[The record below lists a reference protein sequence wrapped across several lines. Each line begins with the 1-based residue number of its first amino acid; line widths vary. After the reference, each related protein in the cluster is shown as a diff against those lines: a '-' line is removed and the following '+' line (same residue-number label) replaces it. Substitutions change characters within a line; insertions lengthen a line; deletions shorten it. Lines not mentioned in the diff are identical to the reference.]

1 MAGLCDAARAAGLRA
16 FGPSAAAARLEGSK
30 AFAKEVMA
38 AAGVPT
44 ARAATVG
51 DLDAGVAAVAELG
64 LPVAVKADGLAA
76 GKGVVVAQTEAE
88 AREALEACLVER
100 AFGDAGRVVVVEE
113 GMCGPEVSLL
123 AISDGAAAGALP
135 GGARLQA
142 DRRGQHRPQHRR
154 HGVGVAGRPTCPTRW
169 PTSCSS
175 AVHRPV
181 VAEMARRGA
190 PFSGVLYAGLMM
202 TDDGPRVL
210 EFNARFG
217 DPETQ
222 ALLPR
227 WDDDALEV
235 LTAAAE
241 GGLEDGPVRVNDGAA
256 VAVVLAAAG
265 YPGTPRGGRPDR
277 RARGGGRRRAPRSTT
292 PAPRAGP
299 GGTIVT
305 AGGRVLA
312 VSARG
317 DGVADARERA
327 YAAAE
332 LVTFDGRQMR
342 RDIAAGLE
350 AGVGRRDRALL
361 APGDVGDLDRGGEAR
376 PAGSRSS
383 WRSAAPGRRAASS
396 PPRTS
401 PTSRGAPASPWSAPR
416 SWSGPPTTTSSP
428 SSPTS
433 PSGSGRPSRWI
444 HYGLTSSDVLDT
456 GLALAIRRAGDL
468 LRPSRPR

>member
-1 MAGLCDAARAAGLRA
+1 VSRTVLVVGGGGREHALVRALARSPQRPRILCAPGNAGIAADAEVIPLRTDDTAGIAALAGGYGVDLLVVGPEAPLVAGLCDAARAAGLRA

-44 ARAATVG
+44 ARAVTVG
-51 DLDAGVAAVAELG
+51 DVDAGVAAVADLG

-88 AREALEACLVER
+88 ACEALDACLTRR
-100 AFGDAGRVVVVEE
+100 AFGDAGKVVVVEE
-113 GMCGPEVSLL
+113 GMAGPEVSLL
-123 AISDGAAAGALP
+123 AISDGAALARFPAARDYKPIGEGNTGPNTGGMGSVSPVPDVPDAL
-135 GGARLQA
+135 A
-142 DRRGQHRPQHRR
+142 DELLDR
-154 HGVGVAGRPTCPTRW
+154 
-169 PTSCSS
+169 
-175 AVHRPV
+175 VHRPV

-202 TDDGPRVL
+202 TADGPRVL
-210 EFNARFG
+210 EFNVRFG

-227 WDDDALEV
+227 WEDDALEV

-241 GGLEDGPVRVNDGAA
+241 GRLEEGPVRVNEGAA

-265 YPGTPRGGRPDR
+265 YPGTPRAGDAIAGLEEAAAAGADVYH
-277 RARGGGRRRAPRSTT
+277 AGTAP
-292 PAPRAGP
+292 GP

-317 DGVADARERA
+317 DDVADARERA

-342 RDIAAGLE
+342 RDIAAGME
-350 AGVGRRDRALL
+350 AGVE
-361 APGDVGDLDRGGEAR
+361 AP
-376 PAGSRSS
+376 
-383 WRSAAPGRRAASS
+383 
-396 PPRTS
+396 
-401 PTSRGAPASPWSAPR
+401 
-416 SWSGPPTTTSSP
+416 
-428 SSPTS
+428 
-433 PSGSGRPSRWI
+433 
-444 HYGLTSSDVLDT
+444 
-456 GLALAIRRAGDL
+456 
-468 LRPSRPR
+468 